1 MVVRHIITSDSP
13 IEDMNMNGL
22 RVFQVQQLG
31 ILSTSPTIVGLLT
44 PLFLKDNVS
53 VVKGSFS
60 ARFAMI
66 LWQ

>member
-1 MVVRHIITSDSP
+1 
-13 IEDMNMNGL
+13 MNGL